1 MNVSAVPLLQRLRL
15 RENHIFFA
23 LTILIAVLAGLSAVL
38 FTLAIKG
45 TNYLLFG
52 VSPSVLRYILVPT
65 LMSLV
70 TGFLLAKFFP
80 DARGSGVPQTEAAYH
95 LKQGDIPGR
104 VAFGSSGALARRAC
118 KFLTGALCIGSGHSM
133 GREGPSVQIGAG
145 IASTIGKWFKLSP
158 ERAKSLIPVAAAA
171 ALSAAFNTP
180 VAAVIFALE
189 EIIGDMNAAL
199 VGSTVVASVAAVIVE
214 RSILGNSPIFQVP
227 QYHLVSPAELI
238 AYVVLGIVGGI
249 VSLVFSKGLL
259 SVRRMFKRMPARTVI
274 IQPAMGGLI
283 IGVVIV
289 FFPQV
294 MGVGYEYVNQALN
307 GGLLLKTMALLC
319 VVKLVATII
328 SYASGNAGGIFAPS
342 LYLGAMLGGAIG
354 TLMHRFAPFPTGD
367 AGAYALVGMG
377 TLFAGIIRAPMTS
390 VFMIFELTQDYQVFV
405 PLMIANMISFAIS
418 KHYQP
423 VSLYHA
429 LLQQDDVHMPS
440 PAARMPAGT
449 WRAMDFMMRDFTL
462 IPPTAP
468 ASSALEAMQQ
478 SGLQTV
484 LVGNDGLLDGL
495 VTRNRVEGSVNSGAI
510 DAPLS
515 GLMITEF
522 THAHPDHPLE
532 LVLERLGKNPGL
544 LPIVSR
550 RQVREVLGIVT
561 PQSVMQ
567 FLQRSWEDQGDAA
580 TEESAISPN

>member
-1 MNVSAVPLLQRLRL
+1 MSTAPVPLLQRLRL

-45 TNYLLFG
+45 TAYVLFG

-70 TGFLLAKFFP
+70 TGFLLAKYFP
-80 DARGSGVPQTEAAYH
+80 EARGSGVPQTEAAYH
-95 LKQGDIPGR
+95 LNQGDVPGR
-104 VAFGSSGALARRAC
+104 VAFG

-145 IASTIGKWFKLSP
+145 IASTIGKWFHLSP
-158 ERAKSLIPVAAAA
+158 ERAKSLIPVASAA

-227 QYHLVSPAELI
+227 QYHLVNPAELI
-238 AYVVLGIVGGI
+238 AYVVLGVVGGI
-249 VSLVFSKGLL
+249 VSLAFSKGLL
-259 SVRRMFKRMPARTVI
+259 WLRGLFQKMPPRTRI
-274 IQPAMGGLI
+274 IQPAMGGLVIGIVI
-283 IGVVIV
+283 IFV
-289 FFPQV
+289 PQV

-307 GGLLLKTMALLC
+307 GGLLLKTLALLC

-342 LYLGAMLGGAIG
+342 LYLGAMLGGTIG

-367 AGAYALVGMG
+367 TGAYALVGMG

-405 PLMIANMISFAIS
+405 PLMIANMISFVIS

-429 LLQQDDVHMPS
+429 LLQQDNIHMPA
-440 PAARMPAGT
+440 PGARVPTGT
-449 WRAMDFMMRDFTL
+449 WRTADFMQRNFVI
-462 IPPTAP
+462 IPPDTSV
-468 ASSALEAMQQ
+468 SSALERLQQ
-478 SGLQTV
+478 SDMQSL
-484 LVGNDGLLDGL
+484 LVGSTGLLDGL
-495 VTRNRVEGSVNSGAI
+495 VTRERLEEAVGSGSADSPV
-510 DAPLS
+510 S
-515 GLMITEF
+515 GLMITDF
-522 THAHPDHPLE
+522 AHVHSDHPIE
-532 LVLERLGKNPGL
+532 VVVERLGKNPGI
-544 LPIVSR
+544 LPVVSR
-550 RQVREVLGIVT
+550 GQVRQVVGIVT
-561 PQSVMQ
+561 PHLVMQ
-567 FLQRSWEDQGDAA
+567 FLQRSWDDHGIRSS
-580 TEESAISPN
+580 EESTVSRS